1 MKNFIITC
9 LFIAFSFKH
18 YSAQSISCDSLI
30 ITEITISQNPNIIDY
45 FIYNGNSN
53 FLSYPHVSFTI
64 GSNGD
69 TLHNGNI
76 NLFGAFNL
84 DTTVYSYD
92 LGTIVNVEN
101 SYPLS
106 VYFVYYD
113 VDLGMDTCV
122 LKYPNSLSKEIQKN
136 IFISLYPN
144 PTKHQINI
152 EIENYNDQIITEVYD
167 LIGNLILSTKEK
179 VLNLENC
186 SNGIYLFRISFANR
200 VEQIKVIKE

>member
-1 MKNFIITC
+1 MKNFIITS

-18 YSAQSISCDSLI
+18 YRAQSISCDSLI
-30 ITEITISQNPNIIDY
+30 ITEITISQSPNIIDY
-45 FIYNGNSN
+45 FIYNGNSS

-69 TLHNGNI
+69 TLHTGNI
-76 NLFGAFNL
+76 DLFGAINL

-113 VDLGMDTCV
+113 IDLGMDTCV
-122 LKYPNSLSKEIQKN
+122 FQYPNSLSKEIQKN
-136 IFISLYPN
+136 IFISVYPN

-167 LIGNLILSTKEK
+167 LIGNLILTTNEK
-179 VLNLENC
+179 ILNLENYA
-186 SNGIYLFRISFANR
+186 NGIYLFKISFDNR
-200 VEQIKVIKE
+200 VKKLKVIKE